1 MTCTGPELL
10 GLATLWEH
18 LGPDWNQQRPDILGE
33 LYDKMED

>member
-1 MTCTGPELL
+1 LL